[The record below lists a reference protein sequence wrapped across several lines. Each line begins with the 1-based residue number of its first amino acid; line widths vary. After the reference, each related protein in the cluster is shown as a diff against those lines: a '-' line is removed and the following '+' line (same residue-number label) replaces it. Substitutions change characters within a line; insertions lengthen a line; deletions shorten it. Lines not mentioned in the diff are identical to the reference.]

1 MITIKDEWLQRDME
15 AFFKARADLTAGI
28 VSLTPDALSGA
39 LLAFVMALRESREK
53 VGDTR
58 FRALLAEYA
67 ATLRQPR
74 QSTANLDGPRSNGI
88 TVRAGIRAGVIADL
102 EEDAVG
108 DLSPLEVRNLARQ
121 IDTII
126 GKAYEVPGE

>member
-15 AFFKARADLTAGI
+15 AFFKARADITAGI
-28 VSLTPDALSGA
+28 VTLTPEALSGA
-39 LLAFVMALRESREK
+39 LLAFVMALRESKEK
-53 VGDTR
+53 LGDTR
-58 FRALLAEYA
+58 FRLLLAEYA
-67 ATLRQPR
+67 ATLREPR
-74 QSTANLDGPRSNGI
+74 QAAGALDGPRSNGI
-88 TVRAGIRAGVIADL
+88 DVRAAVRAGVITDL

-108 DLSPLEVRNLARQ
+108 DLSPLEARDLARQ